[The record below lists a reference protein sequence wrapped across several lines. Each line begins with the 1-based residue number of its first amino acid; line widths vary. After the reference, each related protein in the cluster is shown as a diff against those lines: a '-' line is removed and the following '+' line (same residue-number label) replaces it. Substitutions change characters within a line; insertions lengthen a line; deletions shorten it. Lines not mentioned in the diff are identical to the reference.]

1 LRSGIDCPRIDLLPT
16 RRHILPIGRCSV
28 ATVMKHLRPIEV
40 HADRQ
45 KVADDWMADAAIAQ
59 LIAATAQG
67 LPADRYGSL
76 TTRQESPS
84 VSGGACQSADACCR
98 LAGG

>member
-1 LRSGIDCPRIDLLPT
+1 MAI
-16 RRHILPIGRCSV
+16 
-28 ATVMKHLRPIEV
+28 VMNHLRPLEV
-40 HADRQ
+40 PDDCQ
-45 KVADDWMADAAIAQ
+45 EVADDRHMVAAISQ

-76 TTRQESPS
+76 TIRQDSPS
-84 VSGGACQSADACCR
+84 NARGACRSADACRR